1 MCCFIYLK
9 KNIYIDIIV
18 NKVVMKLVL
27 SEELEELSA

>member
-1 MCCFIYLK
+1 MCCFIYFK
-9 KNIYIDIIV
+9 KMYIDIIV